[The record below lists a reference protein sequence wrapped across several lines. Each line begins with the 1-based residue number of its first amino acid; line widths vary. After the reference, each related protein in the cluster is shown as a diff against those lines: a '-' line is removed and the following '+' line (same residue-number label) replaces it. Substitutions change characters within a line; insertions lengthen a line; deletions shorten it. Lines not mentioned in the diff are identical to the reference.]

1 MGNPHDALFKRTF
14 AEPEHAE
21 GELRTALPA
30 GLVAQLDFG
39 TLRVVP
45 GELVDAELRGQRTD
59 ILYAVERIGG
69 GEVLV
74 YVLFEHQSAPDPWMG
89 YRLLRYMVRIWE
101 AHLREDGAAKLPLIV
116 PLVLHHGPGG
126 WTAARSLGELLDAED
141 ELMEAARPYVPHFTF
156 VVDDLAA
163 ETDATLRRR
172 SMTAMGR
179 LVLACLR
186 HARDED
192 LVAALWDWASV
203 CEEVWAAPSGPEAM
217 KAVMSYIAKV
227 GAGPKDEARAFFA
240 SLGSGAEEVYVAT
253 IAEQLKAEGREQGL
267 AQGQRALVL
276 RQLERRFGP
285 LDEESRER
293 VDRATVQDLERW
305 AEQLLTAATLDDALR

>member
-1 MGNPHDALFKRTF
+1 
-14 AEPEHAE
+14 
-21 GELRTALPA
+21 
-30 GLVAQLDFG
+30 
-39 TLRVVP
+39 
-45 GELVDAELRGQRTD
+45 
-59 ILYAVERIGG
+59 
-69 GEVLV
+69 
-74 YVLFEHQSAPDPWMG
+74 
-89 YRLLRYMVRIWE
+89 MVRIWE
-101 AHLREDGAAKLPLIV
+101 AHVREDGAAKLPLIV
-116 PLVLHHGPGG
+116 PLVLHQGPGG

-141 ELMEAARPYVPHFTF
+141 ELMEAARPYVPDFTF
-156 VVDDLAA
+156 VVDDLGRQS
-163 ETDATLRRR
+163 DASLRRR

-186 HARDED
+186 HARGED

-203 CEEVWAAPSGPEAM
+203 CQEVWAAPSGREAM

-276 RQLERRFGP
+276 RLLERRFGP
-285 LDEESRER
+285 LDEGTRAR
-293 VDRATVQDLERW
+293 LDRATVQDLERW
-305 AEQLLTAATLDDALR
+305 AEQLLTAPTLEDALR